1 MIRLGKLVL
10 HHCDFCNLPLLKEV
24 CICGNAARK
33 VAVTPP
39 GDVRPAFARDRELM
53 KEVMERQ
60 FGSHHI
66 PEVVL
71 LNSAP
76 AIDKKD
82 EVIMYG

>member
-53 KEVMERQ
+53 KEV
-60 FGSHHI
+60 
-66 PEVVL
+66 
-71 LNSAP
+71 
-76 AIDKKD
+76 
-82 EVIMYG
+82 